1 MLPAMSDADDLR
13 LAPAAAYPEVGAVR
27 AAMAAHDWTGVRTVL
42 DAVQPVGRSLLIGFA
57 AEGNDLAGFLG
68 DVVRRDPADSAAAAM
83 LGMHLI
89 KVGWNVRTAARAEH
103 VSAEQFAAF
112 HDWLRQA
119 ELVLMDA
126 IARNPA
132 DPALW
137 VARLT
142 SGRGLQLGLA
152 EIRRR
157 YDKLVLADPHHLP
170 GQLQFLQRLCP
181 KWSGSWEMLHVWC
194 REAMQAAPPGAQQ
207 GVLVAEGH
215 LEHWLDYDGEEA
227 RRYLAG
233 EPARTELYEAAYRSV
248 WHPEFRRE
256 PGWVRTVSTFAM
268 LFSVLDD
275 QRAAASLFAMLGNLG
290 TEHPWDYLAD
300 DPAAEIRRRRAKA
313 MSAAGGVR

>member
-13 LAPAAAYPEVGAVR
+13 LAPEAAYPEVNAVR
-27 AAMAAHDWTGVRTVL
+27 AAMAAHDWTGVRAVL
-42 DAVQPVGRSLLIGFA
+42 DTAPPVGRSMLIGSA
-57 AEGNDLAGFLG
+57 SEGNDLANFLG
-68 DVVRRDPADSAAAAM
+68 DVLRRDPADSAAAAM
-83 LGMHLI
+83 LGSHLI
-89 KVGWNVRTAARAEH
+89 KVGWNVRTAARAQH

-112 HDWLRQA
+112 HDWLRKA
-119 ELVLMDA
+119 EVVLMDG

-142 SGRGLQLGLA
+142 SARGLQLGLA
-152 EIRRR
+152 ETRRR
-157 YDKLVLADPHHLP
+157 YDKLVLTDPHHLP

-181 KWSGSWEMLHVWC
+181 KWSGSWEMLHTWC
-194 REAMQAAPPGAQQ
+194 RETMLAAPPGAQQ

-215 LEHWLDYDGEEA
+215 LEHWLAEDGDDYL
-227 RRYLAG
+227 RG

-256 PGWVRTVSTFAM
+256 PGWVGTVSTFAM

-290 TEHPWDYLAD
+290 SEHPWDYLAK
-300 DPAAEIRRRRAKA
+300 DPADEIRRRRARA

>member
-1 MLPAMSDADDLR
+1 MLPAMPDADDLR
-13 LAPAAAYPEVGAVR
+13 LAPEAAYPEVTAVR
-27 AAMAAHDWTGVRTVL
+27 AAMAAHDWTGVRAVL
-42 DAVQPVGRSLLIGFA
+42 DAAPPVGRSMLIGFA
-57 AEGNDLAGFLG
+57 SEGNDLGNFLG
-68 DVVRRDPADSAAAAM
+68 DVLRRDPADSAAAAM
-83 LGMHLI
+83 LGSHLI
-89 KVGWNVRTAARAEH
+89 KVGWEVRTAARAQH
-103 VSAEQFAAF
+103 VSAEQFATF
-112 HDWLRQA
+112 HDWLRKA
-119 ELVLMDA
+119 EVVLMDG

-142 SGRGLQLGLA
+142 SARGLQLGLA
-152 EIRRR
+152 ETRRR

-181 KWSGSWEMLHVWC
+181 KWSGSWEMLHAWC

-215 LEHWLDYDGEEA
+215 LEHWLTEDGDDYL
-227 RRYLAG
+227 RG

-256 PGWVRTVSTFAM
+256 AGWVGTVSTFAM
-268 LFSVLDD
+268 LFSVIED
-275 QRAAASLFAMLGNLG
+275 QRAAASLFAMLGDLG
-290 TEHPWDYLAD
+290 SEHPWDYLAK

-313 MSAAGGVR
+313 LSAAGGVR

>member
-1 MLPAMSDADDLR
+1 MLPAMSDADAVLFE
-13 LAPAAAYPEVGAVR
+13 PAAAYPEVNAVR
-27 AAMAAHDWTGVRTVL
+27 SAMAAHDWTAVRAVC
-42 DAVQPVGRSLLIGFA
+42 DAAPPTGRSILIRYA
-57 AEGNDLAGFLG
+57 ADGSALANFLG
-68 DVVRRDPADSAAAAM
+68 DVLRRDPADSTAAAM

-89 KVGWNVRTAARAEH
+89 KVGWDVRTGARAEH
-103 VSAEQFAAF
+103 VSSEQFSAF
-112 HDWLRQA
+112 HDWLRRA
-119 ELVLMDA
+119 ETVLMDG
-126 IARNPA
+126 IARHPA

-142 SGRGLQLGLA
+142 SSRGLQLGLA
-152 EIRRR
+152 ETRRR
-157 YDKLVLADPHHLP
+157 YHKLVQADPHHLP

-181 KWSGSWEMLHVWC
+181 KWSGSWEMLHAWC

-215 LEHWLDYDGEEA
+215 LEHWLAEDGDDY
-227 RRYLAG
+227 LHS

-248 WHPEFRRE
+248 WHPDFRRE

-275 QRAAASLFAMLGNLG
+275 QRAAASLFAVLGNLG
-290 TEHPWDYLAD
+290 SEHPWEYLAN

-313 MSAAGGVR
+313 LSAAGGVR